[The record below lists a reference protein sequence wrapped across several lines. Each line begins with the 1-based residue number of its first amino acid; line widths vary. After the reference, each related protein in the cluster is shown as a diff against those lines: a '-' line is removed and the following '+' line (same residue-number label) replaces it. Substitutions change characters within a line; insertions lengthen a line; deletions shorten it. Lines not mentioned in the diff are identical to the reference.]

1 VADQGRPDE
10 LPDTVQGIIAARL
23 DTLSRDEKELLQDAS
38 VVGKVFWSGAL
49 ASMHDRERS
58 TVEERLHGLDR
69 KEFVRR
75 ERRSSVAGETEYA
88 FRHILVRDVA
98 YGQIPRADRAE
109 RHVLAARWM
118 ESLGRPADHAE
129 LLANHY
135 LAAIELARISGSAVE
150 PYAERART
158 AFAEAGDRA
167 SSLNAFAAAARY
179 FRAALELTTGD
190 DPGRPSLL
198 FRFGKAL
205 RISEEAGA
213 DVLAEA
219 EAGLRAAG
227 ELAIA
232 AEAAVLQAELAWF
245 AGDGDATNAHLDRA
259 ARLVDGLPPSFSKAY
274 VLSDLSRYHML
285 GGRSEEAISVG
296 SQALEIAEAMGFDEI
311 RAHAMNN
318 VGTARGIRGDD
329 AGIADLE
336 AALGIAAAANS
347 LELPR
352 VMNNLAALLWESGD
366 FKKAASL
373 FREGLIRAR
382 ELGNASVARFM
393 EGMILDIDYFEGGWD
408 DSLEAVN
415 RIISE
420 AESGRPTA
428 SETQCR
434 VERARIH
441 FARGDRDGAFED
453 AERAVALARRS
464 GVPTDL
470 EQALAVK
477 AWLLI
482 ETGDAAGADALVS
495 EAQVVRRGR
504 GAETAPTEFVL
515 ALLALHREADVAEL
529 AAALRPGVWCD
540 AATLAAADRLAEAAD
555 LHEATGERS
564 PAALY
569 RFAAAEALE
578 REGRRAD
585 AEAQLE
591 LAITFWTSVRAT
603 HYLAK
608 ANALATRL
616 TETRRSRPKDP
627 ARR

>member
-1 VADQGRPDE
+1 
-10 LPDTVQGIIAARL
+10 
-23 DTLSRDEKELLQDAS
+23 
-38 VVGKVFWSGAL
+38 
-49 ASMHDRERS
+49 
-58 TVEERLHGLDR
+58 
-69 KEFVRR
+69 
-75 ERRSSVAGETEYA
+75 
-88 FRHILVRDVA
+88 
-98 YGQIPRADRAE
+98 
-109 RHVLAARWM
+109 
-118 ESLGRPADHAE
+118 
-129 LLANHY
+129 
-135 LAAIELARISGSAVE
+135 
-150 PYAERART
+150 
-158 AFAEAGDRA
+158 
-167 SSLNAFAAAARY
+167 LNAFAAAARY
-179 FRAALELTTGD
+179 FRAALELTPGD

-227 ELAIA
+227 ELATA

-296 SQALEIAEAMGFDEI
+296 SQALEIAEAMGFDEL
-311 RAHAMNN
+311 RAHALNN
-318 VGTARGIRGDD
+318 VGTARGLRGDD

-352 VMNNLAALLWESGD
+352 VMNNLGALLWESGE
-366 FKKAASL
+366 FKRAASL

-382 ELGNASVARFM
+382 ELGNVSVARFM
-393 EGMILDIDYFEGGWD
+393 EATIPDIEYFEGGWD
-408 DSLEAVN
+408 DSLEGVD

-434 VERARIH
+434 VVRARIR

-470 EQALAVK
+470 EQSLAVK

-482 ETGDAAGADALVS
+482 ETGDAAGAAAFVS
-495 EAQVVRRGR
+495 ETQTVHRRGR

-529 AAALRPGVWCD
+529 AAALRPGVWRD

-555 LHEATGERS
+555 LHEAAGERS

-569 RFAAAEALE
+569 RFAAAKALA
-578 REGRRAD
+578 REGRGTEARAHLD
-585 AEAQLE
+585 KAVAFWKSVGATYYLDKAQ
-591 LAITFWTSVRAT
+591 
-603 HYLAK
+603 
-608 ANALATRL
+608 ALA
-616 TETRRSRPKDP
+616 SSFGQKARPQP
-627 ARR
+627 APATGVKARGGS